1 MKILVV
7 EDDPIV
13 ATIYSR
19 ALDKAGY
26 EVDVIPDGSD
36 AFHALHTKD
45 YALVLLDIMLPNM
58 DGMAILR
65 RIRAQKKFEFL
76 PILVITGVQKALQAQ
91 ILNAGATLVLS
102 KGEVSPQKLVDAVKE
117 QLAAA
122 PQPPLEL
129 LPEPIAEELAQ
140 KRQDFRAQ
148 TPPSLPPA
156 HLQLRLADNPES
168 PPPPKA
174 KLDGLKTPDVKIVE
188 DDDKGDKKGGFF
200 SRLFGKK

>member
-26 EVDVIPDGSD
+26 QVDVIPDGSD
-36 AFHALHTKD
+36 AFHALHTKGYD
-45 YALVLLDIMLPNM
+45 LVLLDIMLPNM

-76 PILVITGVQKALQAQ
+76 PIIVITGVQKALQAQ

-117 QLAAA
+117 QLATA

-129 LPEPIAEELAQ
+129 LPDPVAEALAQ
-140 KRQDFRAQ
+140 QRPDLRTQT
-148 TPPSLPPA
+148 TPPPSSAP
-156 HLQLRLADNPES
+156 LQLRLADNPDS
-168 PPPPKA
+168 PPPPKL
-174 KLDGLKTPDVKIVE
+174 KLDGLKDPDVKITE
-188 DDDKGDKKGGFF
+188 DNDASQKKGGFF

>member
-13 ATIYSR
+13 ATIYTR

-26 EVDVIPDGSD
+26 QVDVIADGSD
-36 AFHALHTKD
+36 AFHALHTKGYD
-45 YALVLLDIMLPNM
+45 LVLLDIMLPNM

-76 PILVITGVQKALQAQ
+76 PIIVITGVQKALQAQ
-91 ILNAGATLVLS
+91 ILNAGATLVMS
-102 KGEVSPQKLVDAVKE
+102 KGDISPQKLVEAVKE

-129 LPEPIAEELAQ
+129 LPEPVAEELVQ
-140 KRQDFRAQ
+140 KRPDLRTQ
-148 TPPSLPPA
+148 TPSAPPA
-156 HLQLRLADNPES
+156 NLQLRLADNPDS
-168 PPPPKA
+168 PPPPKF
-174 KLDGLKTPDVKIVE
+174 KSDGLKTPDVKIVE
-188 DDDKGDKKGGFF
+188 DGEQEGKKGGFF

>member
-65 RIRAQKKFEFL
+65 RIRAQKKFAFL
-76 PILVITGVQKALQAQ
+76 PIIVITGVQKALQAQ
-91 ILNAGATLVLS
+91 ILSAGATLVMS
-102 KGEVSPQKLVDAVKE
+102 KGEFSPQKLVDAVKE

-129 LPEPIAEELAQ
+129 LPEPIAEELAH
-140 KRQDFRAQ
+140 KRPDLRAQ
-148 TPPSLPPA
+148 TPAAPSPN
-156 HLQLRLADNPES
+156 LQLRLADDPDPVS
-168 PPPPKA
+168 PPPA
-174 KLDGLKTPDVKIVE
+174 KLGSLKNPDVKIVE
-188 DDDKGDKKGGFF
+188 DGEQVSKKGGFF

>member
-13 ATIYSR
+13 ATIYTR
-19 ALDKAGY
+19 ALEKAGY
-26 EVDVIPDGSD
+26 QVDVIPDGSD

-76 PILVITGVQKALQAQ
+76 PIIVITGVQKALQAQ

-129 LPEPIAEELAQ
+129 LPEPIAEELAH
-140 KRQDFRAQ
+140 KRQDFRSQ
-148 TPPSLPPA
+148 TSPSPPPA
-156 HLQLRLADNPES
+156 NLQLRLADNPES
-168 PPPPKA
+168 PPPPKP

-188 DDDKGDKKGGFF
+188 DNGKDEKKGGFL